1 MEAHH
6 LLKAISFTPSL
17 VLISPF
23 HHSPSVRTQN
33 VRTEVNVGNH
43 CAHCTE
49 GKAEAQRVD
58 PMSGATGKVKVYN
71 SQFLFS
77 PKLIEK
83 KLILLKLELMLLFFK
98 KIIL

>member
-1 MEAHH
+1 M
-6 LLKAISFTPSL
+6 
-17 VLISPF
+17 LISPF
-23 HHSPSVRTQN
+23 HHPLSVRIQN

-58 PMSGATGKVKVYN
+58 PMSGATGKVKVYKG
-71 SQFLFS
+71 QFLFS

-83 KLILLKLELMLLFFK
+83 KLILLKLELMLL
-98 KIIL
+98 L